1 MTPTLFQKELK
12 ATLVLALPVIGAQ
25 LGQMSMGFVDT
36 VMVGRL
42 GPEALAGVAL
52 GNTLFFVTVFVCL
65 GVIQAVGPMVSQAF
79 GAGDEETISR
89 TVRQGMWMA
98 LALTIPSFGFLWN
111 ADSLLIWMGQDP
123 ATVALTQGYLH
134 AIVWGIFPFLVFG
147 ALRSFVEGVSKPL
160 PVTIITFLALGLNI
174 LSNYVLMFGKWGFPA
189 LGLVGTG
196 WATSIVYTFMALVM
210 ICFLQLSPLFSR
222 YRVFSRLRR
231 PDPRF
236 FAEIFR
242 IGWPIGASYGIEGG
256 LFSITALLI
265 GLISTVELAA
275 HQIAIQCAAYT
286 FMVPM
291 GIGIA
296 SSVRVGQ
303 SVGRGMPQA
312 ARRAGFSGILL
323 AFAFMTCTAVV
334 FWIWPAQIV
343 SLYLDVGD
351 VANQEVVQISITLL
365 GVAAVFQVFDGVQ
378 VASSGALRGLKDTR
392 TPMLLA
398 FFSYWGI
405 GLVSGYL
412 LGFYAG
418 GNAVGLWWGLVLGLA
433 AASVLLTLRFHRMT
447 RRLRNI

>member
-1 MTPTLFQKELK
+1 
-12 ATLVLALPVIGAQ
+12 
-25 LGQMSMGFVDT
+25 
-36 VMVGRL
+36 
-42 GPEALAGVAL
+42 
-52 GNTLFFVTVFVCL
+52 
-65 GVIQAVGPMVSQAF
+65 
-79 GAGDEETISR
+79 
-89 TVRQGMWMA
+89 
-98 LALTIPSFGFLWN
+98 
-111 ADSLLIWMGQDP
+111 
-123 ATVALTQGYLH
+123 
-134 AIVWGIFPFLVFG
+134 
-147 ALRSFVEGVSKPL
+147 
-160 PVTIITFLALGLNI
+160 
-174 LSNYVLMFGKWGFPA
+174 MFGKWGFPA

-210 ICFLQLSPLFSR
+210 IVFLQISPLFSR

-236 FAEIFR
+236 FVEIFR

-303 SVGRGMPQA
+303 SIGRGEPHA
-312 ARRAGFSGILL
+312 ARRAGFSGMLL
-323 AFAFMTCTAVV
+323 AFLFMSCTAIV

-343 SLYLDVGD
+343 ALYLDVQD
-351 VANQEVVQISITLL
+351 AANQEVVKMSITLL

-392 TPMLLA
+392 IPMLLA
-398 FFSYWGI
+398 FLSYWGI
-405 GLVSGYL
+405 GLMSGYL

-433 AASVLLTLRFHRMT
+433 AASVLLTMRFSRLTGRM
-447 RRLRNI
+447 LNA